1 MRGLYPPGE
10 PYARGWLPRG
20 VHRVYYEESGNP
32 RGHPVIVLHG
42 GPGSGSNPTSRG
54 FFDPAFYR
62 VVLFDQRGCGQ
73 STPLGALQEN
83 SLPFLLEDM
92 EALRARLG
100 VERWLVCGGS
110 WGATLALAYA
120 QAHPSAC
127 AGLLLRGVFL
137 GTEEEIH
144 WYLQGLA
151 RFLPDAWE
159 AFSRAVPGE
168 GSLLERYHCALHG
181 TNRDLALAAA
191 RAWEAYERRAMSL
204 MDPVSSEPPSPERL
218 LAKARIQTHYLI
230 HGCFLDPGGL
240 LRGVPDIRSIPCT
253 LVQGRLDLICPPVA
267 AFRLKAAWP
276 EARLVLVEGA
286 GHSAGSPAMGQAMLQ
301 AGEAFK
307 ARLGSPSCV

>member
-1 MRGLYPPGE
+1 MTGLYPHAG
-10 PYARGWLPRG
+10 PYARDWLPRG

-32 RGHPVIVLHG
+32 RGRPVIVLHG

-120 QAHPSAC
+120 RAHPSAC

-137 GTEEEIH
+137 GTEEEVH

-168 GSLLERYHCALHG
+168 GSLLERYHRALHG
-181 TNRDLALAAA
+181 TNQDLALAAA
-191 RAWEAYERRAMSL
+191 RAWETYERRAMGL
-204 MDPVSSEPPSPERL
+204 MDPVSSEPPSPEKL
-218 LAKARIQTHYLI
+218 LAKARIQTHYLV

-240 LRGVPDIRSIPCT
+240 LRGVPDIRPIPCI

-276 EARLVLVEGA
+276 EARLILVEGG

-307 ARLGSPSCV
+307 ARLKSSSCA

>member
-1 MRGLYPPGE
+1 MTGLYPYAE
-10 PYARGWLPRG
+10 PHARGWLPRG
-20 VHRVYYEESGNP
+20 LHRLYYEESGNP
-32 RGHPVIVLHG
+32 RGRLVIVLHG

-73 STPLGALQEN
+73 STPLGAVQEN

-92 EALRARLG
+92 EALRAHLG

-120 QAHPSAC
+120 RAHPSAC

-137 GTEEEIH
+137 GTEEEVH

-168 GSLLERYHCALHG
+168 ESLLERYHRALHG
-181 TNRDLALAAA
+181 TNRNLALAAA
-191 RAWEAYERRAMSL
+191 RAWEAYEQRAMGL
-204 MDPVSSEPPSPERL
+204 VDPVSSEPPPPEKL
-218 LAKARIQTHYLI
+218 LAKARIQTHYLV

-240 LRGVPDIRSIPCT
+240 LRGVPNIRHIPCT

-276 EARLVLVEGA
+276 EARLILVEGG
-286 GHSAGSPAMGQAMLQ
+286 GHSAGSPAIGQAMLA

-307 ARLGSPSCV
+307 ARLESASCA

>member
-20 VHRVYYEESGNP
+20 FHRVYYEESGNP
-32 RGHPVIVLHG
+32 RGFPVIVLHG
-42 GPGSGSNPTSRG
+42 GPGSGSNPATRA

-62 VVLFDQRGCGQ
+62 VVLFDQRGCGL
-73 STPLGALQEN
+73 STPLGSVQEN

-92 EALRARLG
+92 EALRVHLG
-100 VERWLVCGGS
+100 VKRWLVCGGS

-120 QAHPSAC
+120 RAHPYAC

-137 GTEEEIH
+137 GTEEEVQ

-159 AFSRAVPGE
+159 TFSRAVPGE
-168 GSLLERYHCALHG
+168 EGLLERYHRALHG
-181 TNRDLALAAA
+181 ADQDLALAAA
-191 RAWEAYERRAMSL
+191 RAWEAYERRAMAL
-204 MDPVSSEPPSPERL
+204 MDPVSHEPPPPDKL

-240 LRGVPDIRSIPCT
+240 LPGVAGMGSIPCT
-253 LVQGRLDLICPPVA
+253 LVQGRLDLICPPVS
-267 AFRLKAAWP
+267 AFRLTAAWP
-276 EARLVLVEGA
+276 EARLILVEGG
-286 GHSAGSPAMGQAMLQ
+286 GHSASSPAMAEALLQ

-307 ARLGSPSCV
+307 VQLESLPCA